1 MRAVIIAL
9 ALNGANAL
17 SSSGSE
23 FLLRERF
30 AAWKLEHGKSYESED
45 EHNKRLINF
54 EQSIERIA
62 ELNEKLAADG
72 EEMVHGITRFADLSQ
87 EEFKSFLGVVPSM
100 HAETLPVLEA
110 HVNVSAVSGSF
121 NWNDQGVLTPVKD
134 QAQCGSCWAFSA
146 VSTIESAWIRAGNDM
161 TIFSE
166 QQVVSCDSTDN
177 GCSGGLPTN
186 AFEYVKSA
194 GGLATED
201 SYPYTSGTGDSG
213 TCQSFT
219 TAGGTVSSY
228 GYAVPQCTKLFGTC
242 DEDSD
247 ALASALQSNG
257 PISVAL
263 DASEWS
269 SYAGGVMTSSS
280 CSSSSRKMDHA
291 VQLVGYNADADTPYW
306 IVRNSWSASWGE
318 EGFIYLKMGD
328 NTCGIANLAAQVT
341 AV

>member
-1 MRAVIIAL
+1 
-9 ALNGANAL
+9 
-17 SSSGSE
+17 
-23 FLLRERF
+23 LRERF
-30 AAWKLEHGKSYESED
+30 ENWKAEHGKSYESEE
-45 EHNKRLINF
+45 EHMKRLLNF
-54 EQSIERIA
+54 EATVERVA
-62 ELNEKLAADG
+62 ELNEKLAAEGAD
-72 EEMVHGITRFADLSQ
+72 MVHGLTRFADQ
-87 EEFKSFLGVVPSM
+87 TEEEFKSFLGVAPPV
-100 HAETLPVLEA
+100 HAESLPVLEA
-110 HVNVSAVSGSF
+110 SVNVSALSGSF
-121 NWNDQGVLTPVKD
+121 NWADQGVLTPVKD

-146 VSTIESAWIRAGNDM
+146 VETIESAWIRAGNDM
-161 TIFSE
+161 TVFSP

-186 AFEYVKSA
+186 AFEYVKGA
-194 GGLATED
+194 NGLATDE

-213 TCQSFT
+213 TCKDFT
-219 TAGGTVSSY
+219 VAGGTVSAY
-228 GYAVPQCTKLFGTC
+228 GYAVPQCTKIFGTC

-257 PISVAL
+257 PVSVAL

-341 AV
+341 SV